1 MINENQDELKFVV
14 KVNGQVRT
22 TPLLRKLAEAAL
34 ETLPENERTLAVLV
48 PVTQGGKELL
58 LEN

>member
-1 MINENQDELKFVV
+1 MINENQEELKFVV
-14 KVNGQVRT
+14 KVNGKIRT
-22 TPLLRKLAEAAL
+22 SPLLRKLAEAAV
-34 ETLPENERTLAVLV
+34 ETLPEDERSLAVLV